1 MINQKRIVQ
10 LVIMVALLI
19 CTSVS
24 RAVNVKTI
32 HGKVYKDV
40 TIIDLNSYNFDFSY
54 TDSHGKMAIKNLSY
68 AALASESLKT
78 LHLHPDLCPELTKK
92 EAYYKS
98 MSFDSL
104 VKENEKILLDNIK
117 KHKKFV
123 LSKHLKCQVYVHR
136 RSVKLLKV
144 EDLFGGTIYKVIQ
157 EYDPKQKKL
166 VMKNND
172 KIIVD
177 KSKKKMTEDKKK
189 MTEDKKMMPEDKKV
203 EKRKVEKSADYI
215 YIPSTA
221 SVYSEINLKDEL
233 TTVYPTGVNFDTV
246 DYGTIALY
254 ELTLQSAVHV
264 LEAKLVS
271 KIAMLTAVNRYKN
284 KSRIK
289 HAFSNAVLKKENGEY
304 YYPNTDKIQVL
315 EIEPYTPFF
324 DFSKDNPIPEELR

>member
-1 MINQKRIVQ
+1 MINQKRIAQ
-10 LVIMVALLI
+10 RMVIIALLI

-24 RAVNVKTI
+24 RAVNIKTI

-54 TDSHGKMAIKNLSY
+54 TDSHGKLAIKNLSY
-68 AALASESLKT
+68 ASLTSKT
-78 LHLHPDLCPELTKK
+78 LTMLHFKSDLCPDLAKK
-92 EAYYKS
+92 KAYYKS

-104 VKENEKILLDNIK
+104 VRENEKILLDNIK
-117 KHKKFV
+117 KHKKVV

-136 RSVKLLKV
+136 RNVKLLKM
-144 EDLFGGTIYKVIQ
+144 EDLFGGTIYKVIY
-157 EYDPKQKKL
+157 EYNAKQADLAKSTINNKM
-166 VMKNND
+166 VTEKNNKAIPKD
-172 KIIVD
+172 KQSIVD
-177 KSKKKMTEDKKK
+177 
-189 MTEDKKMMPEDKKV
+189 DKKV
-203 EKRKVEKSADYI
+203 EKMKVDKSADYI

-221 SVYSEINLKDEL
+221 SVYSEVNLKDEV
-233 TTVYPTGVNFDTV
+233 TAVYPTGVNFDTV
-246 DYGTIALY
+246 DYGKVALY

-304 YYPNTDKIQVL
+304 YYPNTNDIKVL

-324 DFSKDNPIPEELR
+324 DFSQDNPIPEELR